1 MIGLDSDILLR
12 AIAND
17 DKVQSPLARDF
28 LSTLSSSNQAYLNSV
43 VLSEIAWTLRVR
55 NKRTRNEVLLRLD
68 ALLRS
73 DAYIIAERQAVNR
86 AMLRCENH
94 RLEFPDALIGELNL
108 AAGASGTLTFDE
120 DAAETPAFKKLVHG
134 KY

>member
-1 MIGLDSDILLR
+1 MIGLDSNILLR

-17 DKVQSPLARDF
+17 DKIQSPLARKF
-28 LSTLSSSNQAYLNSV
+28 LSTLGSSNPAYLNTIV
-43 VLSEIAWTLRVR
+43 VSEIAWTLRVR
-55 NKRTRNEVLLRLD
+55 YKLTLEEVLARFD

-94 RLEFPDALIGELNL
+94 KLEFPDALIGELNL
-108 AAGASGTLTFDE
+108 AAGASRTLTFDA
-120 DAAETPAFKKLVHG
+120 DAGATPVFEKLT
-134 KY
+134 

>member
-1 MIGLDSDILLR
+1 VIGLDSNILLR

-17 DKVQSPLARDF
+17 DMEQSHLARDF
-28 LSTLSSSNQAYLNSV
+28 LSTLSSPNPAYINTV

-55 NKRTRNEVLLRLD
+55 HKRTREEVLARID

-73 DAYIIAERQAVNR
+73 DAYVIAERQAVNR
-86 AMLRCENH
+86 ALLRCETH
-94 RLEFPDALIGELNL
+94 KLEFPDALIGELNL
-108 AAGASGTLTFDE
+108 GAGASATFTFDE
-120 DAAETPAFKKLVHG
+120 DASTTPAFKKLAHG

>member
-1 MIGLDSDILLR
+1 MIGLDSNILLC

-17 DKVQSPLARDF
+17 DKVQSPLAQDF

-55 NKRTRNEVLLRLD
+55 SKRTRNEVLLRLD

-73 DAYIIAERQAVNR
+73 DAYVIAERQAVNR

-108 AAGASGTLTFDE
+108 AAGASGTFTFDE
-120 DAAETPAFKKLVHG
+120 DAAETQAFKKLTEG
-134 KY
+134 NY